1 MKSGGLVQPLGSSVR
16 VEDSEDTEVRTLFWP
31 PARTFWELMLGGVR
45 ALHVQFYPMLLP
57 LLLNKYF
64 FFYNYFSFI
73 VE

>member
-1 MKSGGLVQPLGSSVR
+1 MQPLGSSVH
-16 VEDSEDTEVRTLFWP
+16 VEDSEGTDVRTLFSP

-45 ALHVQFYPMLLP
+45 ALHIQLYPMLLP

-64 FFYNYFSFI
+64 LKNYFSFI